1 MLNKLPKDAPVSGRD
16 EFGDDDCEHG
26 RREAY
31 KKRKKSKKLLRE
43 LSRRQHRLNKIKQA
57 NK

>member
-1 MLNKLPKDAPVSGRD
+1 MFNKLPKDAPVSGRD

-31 KKRKKSKKLLRE
+31 KKKKKSKRLMRE
-43 LSRRQHRLNKIKQA
+43 LIRRQQRLNKIK
-57 NK
+57 

>member
-31 KKRKKSKKLLRE
+31 KKKKKSKKAKRE
-43 LSRRQHRLNKIKQA
+43 LKRRQARLDEFK
-57 NK
+57 